1 MAFNRSVERK
11 NNFKYKCKQ
20 EMMKF
25 LHVFKVVLGA
35 EEEWKQLRGAPEFGC
50 SFEHVQMEQIK
61 VIVF

>member
-35 EEEWKQLRGAPEFGC
+35 EEEEWK
-50 SFEHVQMEQIK
+50 
-61 VIVF
+61 